1 MALGDTDVDSD
12 ILASQGGGVDV
23 RPVFRARLDR
33 IEPLA
38 RPSHL
43 QCWVSLGDPG
53 NEEAAMSRPTFS
65 DPVGVF
71 ALANVLIF
79 FVCLFAL
86 PPAASLCVVLGTGV
100 AVWLRISAV
109 RHRQQG
115 VVRTHP
121 ESVSAR

>member
-1 MALGDTDVDSD
+1 M
-12 ILASQGGGVDV
+12 

-79 FVCLFAL
+79 IVCLVAL
-86 PPAASLCVVLGTGV
+86 PPAAFLCVVLGTGV

-109 RHRQQG
+109 RQRQQG